1 MGVGC
6 QQVCGG
12 GRSGH
17 AQEGGEGNGAAV
29 ASKDAGGGGG
39 GLGGGGLEGKGVRR
53 VQTSEALARPSEGRG
68 LEEESA
74 HLCRSVP

>member
-6 QQVCGG
+6 QEVCGG

-39 GLGGGGLEGKGVRR
+39 GLGVGD
-53 VQTSEALARPSEGRG
+53 
-68 LEEESA
+68 
-74 HLCRSVP
+74 